1 MHTQKKMDVFRSK
14 SIFRFGLYA
23 SLFGFL
29 EVTAALMILIYAK
42 TRVRDGQFA
51 DTWRDTALIDTWLS
65 LNSAIHI
72 LLGAIVFGS
81 GIGLLQ
87 MRDWGRR
94 GLVLYSLVSSLW
106 VLVFALI
113 STTWIVLMWN
123 SGWDETAMG
132 EAVNWAGV
140 CLFFVWCGALA
151 WLVCAGV
158 LTWSLKRSKI
168 AQILNRFDRGLPHSE
183 G

>member
-1 MHTQKKMDVFRSK
+1 MGSTKVYTESRTNVMHTQKKMDVFRSK

-72 LLGAIVFGS
+72 LLGAIV
-81 GIGLLQ
+81 
-87 MRDWGRR
+87 
-94 GLVLYSLVSSLW
+94 
-106 VLVFALI
+106 
-113 STTWIVLMWN
+113 
-123 SGWDETAMG
+123 
-132 EAVNWAGV
+132 
-140 CLFFVWCGALA
+140 
-151 WLVCAGV
+151 
-158 LTWSLKRSKI
+158 SKE
-168 AQILNRFDRGLPHSE
+168 LPP
-183 G
+183 